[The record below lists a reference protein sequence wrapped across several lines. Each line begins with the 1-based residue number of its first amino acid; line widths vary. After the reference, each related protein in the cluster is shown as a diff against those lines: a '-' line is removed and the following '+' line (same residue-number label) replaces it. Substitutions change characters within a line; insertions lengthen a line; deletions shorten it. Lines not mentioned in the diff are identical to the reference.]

1 MNPDPVTI
9 IAGQLEGIPF
19 LMPRLGMVTE
29 CATVVRWLAVEGQ
42 RIDAGTPLLEVE
54 TDKAIVEVEAP
65 VDGVLRTITRN
76 VGESVNV
83 GAVLGEIAVEQGQG
97 GGRPAVA
104 SSGDEVA
111 QSSGPAPKSLGS
123 PAVSNKQP
131 MSSARK
137 ATPAARRK
145 ARMLGIDLDA
155 VAASGPGGR
164 LQLRDV
170 DAVSGTPRLSGALSP
185 IRRAIALAMTVSV
198 RSIPQFTVCRTVSLA
213 MFDDFKRRA
222 TAAYADSAVRPSITD
237 FLIRAAAKALVTHPD
252 LNATFHARGTDGDGE
267 IRLATGTRVG
277 LVVAVSGGVR
287 VPVMSDAEQRSV
299 QEVTGLRS
307 RLVAAAIAGRL
318 RPGEMEGAVLSISN
332 LGAYGPD
339 RFNAIIN
346 PGESY
351 ILAVGRR
358 REVAAVEAGQIVIRA
373 VADLTLT
380 ADHRLVDGMGAT
392 ALLNTLVELI
402 EEGDSFLFNSNHDS

>member
-1 MNPDPVTI
+1 
-9 IAGQLEGIPF
+9 
-19 LMPRLGMVTE
+19 
-29 CATVVRWLAVEGQ
+29 
-42 RIDAGTPLLEVE
+42 
-54 TDKAIVEVEAP
+54 
-65 VDGVLRTITRN
+65 
-76 VGESVNV
+76 
-83 GAVLGEIAVEQGQG
+83 
-97 GGRPAVA
+97 
-104 SSGDEVA
+104 
-111 QSSGPAPKSLGS
+111 
-123 PAVSNKQP
+123 
-131 MSSARK
+131 
-137 ATPAARRK
+137 
-145 ARMLGIDLDA
+145 MLGIDLDA

-185 IRRAIALAMTVSV
+185 IRRAIALAMTMSV
-198 RSIPQFTVCRTVSLA
+198 RSIPQFTVSRTASLA

-222 TAAYADSAVRPSITD
+222 NVAYSESAIRPSITD

-267 IRLATGTRVG
+267 IRMATGTRVG
-277 LVVAVSGGVR
+277 IVVAVSGGVR

-299 QEVTGLRS
+299 QEVAGLRS

-332 LGAYGPD
+332 LGANGPD

-358 REVAAVEAGQIVIRA
+358 REVAVVEAGQIVIRA

-380 ADHRLVDGMGAT
+380 ADHRLVDGTGAT

-402 EEGDSFLFNSNHDS
+402 EGGDSF

>member
-9 IAGQLEGIPF
+9 VAGQLEGIPF

-65 VDGVLRTITRN
+65 VDGVLRTISRN
-76 VGESVNV
+76 AGESVDV

-97 GGRPAVA
+97 GGRPAAA

-111 QSSGPAPKSLGS
+111 QPSGPAPDSSGS

-185 IRRAIALAMTVSV
+185 IRRAIALAMTMSV
-198 RSIPQFTVCRTVSLA
+198 RSIPQFTVSRTASLA

-222 TAAYADSAVRPSITD
+222 NVAYSESAIRPSI
-237 FLIRAAAKALVTHPD
+237 
-252 LNATFHARGTDGDGE
+252 
-267 IRLATGTRVG
+267 
-277 LVVAVSGGVR
+277 
-287 VPVMSDAEQRSV
+287 
-299 QEVTGLRS
+299 S
-307 RLVAAAIAGRL
+307 RF
-318 RPGEMEGAVLSISN
+318 
-332 LGAYGPD
+332 D
-339 RFNAIIN
+339 
-346 PGESY
+346 
-351 ILAVGRR
+351 
-358 REVAAVEAGQIVIRA
+358 
-373 VADLTLT
+373 
-380 ADHRLVDGMGAT
+380 
-392 ALLNTLVELI
+392 
-402 EEGDSFLFNSNHDS
+402 